1 MKGLKYLFLCL
12 SLLIVAGACED
23 IEEPFVEF
31 DDLEKGAFAR
41 LTDGVN
47 GAFNLFDPAN
57 SSINFTVEFYDE
69 NDGNNVEQYAWT
81 VAYDDRSDADNDLPA
96 VALRT
101 FGKGDFSPND
111 RGLPSMSATFTF
123 QEVLDAL
130 GLTADDVNGGDTF
143 ILNATITKTDGSTF
157 DANNTGAN
165 VIGQNT
171 FNALFQIR
179 QNVVC
184 LFEDETLFTG
194 EYTLTQTS
202 PPGPNGPVFGEDP
215 LTVTITA
222 TGPTQRSFDYVYLP
236 DLGIGNGAVDFA
248 FDLVCGNVV
257 VDPEQNSG
265 LQCDAGIFMGPAD
278 ETGNFDSADDSSFTI
293 VFTEDV
299 TEDCGTSTV
308 TTIMLT
314 KN

>member
-31 DDLEKGAFAR
+31 EDLEKGAFAR
-41 LTDGVN
+41 LTDGIN
-47 GAFNLFDPAN
+47 GEFNFFDVAN

-111 RGLPSMSATFTF
+111 RGLPSLTATFTF
-123 QEVLDAL
+123 QEVLDAM
-130 GLTADDVNGGDTF
+130 GLTRDDINGGDAF

-184 LFEDETLFTG
+184 PSDLGGTYTATTTGISTDPCCPDEVTLTG
-194 EYTLTQTS
+194 EVTLEDQGSGVYEISDWSAGLYVEWYAAPYGITQGNITPKEITDACGLISGSFADGVFNGGEIELTGSVDEATGVITYTWTSSFGDEATVTLT
-202 PPGPNGPVFGEDP
+202 PN
-215 LTVTITA
+215 
-222 TGPTQRSFDYVYLP
+222 
-236 DLGIGNGAVDFA
+236 
-248 FDLVCGNVV
+248 
-257 VDPEQNSG
+257 
-265 LQCDAGIFMGPAD
+265 
-278 ETGNFDSADDSSFTI
+278 
-293 VFTEDV
+293 
-299 TEDCGTSTV
+299 
-308 TTIMLT
+308 
-314 KN
+314 

>member
-41 LTDGVN
+41 LTDGIN
-47 GAFNLFDPAN
+47 GEFNFFDVAN

-69 NDGNNVEQYAWT
+69 NNGNNVEQYAWT

-111 RGLPSMSATFTF
+111 RGLPSLTVTFTF

-130 GLTADDVNGGDTF
+130 GLTRDDINGGDTF

-184 LFEDETLFTG
+184 PSDLGGT
-194 EYTLTQTS
+194 Y
-202 PPGPNGPVFGEDP
+202 
-215 LTVTITA
+215 TA
-222 TGPTQRSFDYVYLP
+222 TT
-236 DLGIGNGAVDFA
+236 
-248 FDLVCGNVV
+248 
-257 VDPEQNSG
+257 
-265 LQCDAGIFMGPAD
+265 
-278 ETGNFDSADDSSFTI
+278 T
-293 VFTEDV
+293 
-299 TEDCGTSTV
+299 GTSTDPCCPDETTLEGQTV
-308 TTIMLT
+308 TLTDQGSGVYTISDWSAGLYFEWYEIYGITADYVAAGNLNAELT
-314 KN
+314 DACGVISIPTLTEPFGTETVFTDVSIDEATGVITYTWTNGFDDTATVILTPN

>member
-31 DDLEKGAFAR
+31 EDLEKGAFAR
-41 LTDGVN
+41 LTDGIN
-47 GAFNLFDPAN
+47 GEFNFFDVAN

-111 RGLPSMSATFTF
+111 RGLPSLTATFTF
-123 QEVLDAL
+123 QEVLDAM
-130 GLTADDVNGGDTF
+130 GLTRDDINGGDAF

-184 LFEDETLFTG
+184 PSDLGGTYTATTTGISTDPCCPDEVTLTG
-194 EYTLTQTS
+194 EVTLEDQGSGVYEISDWSAGLYVEWYAAPYGITQGNITPKEITDACGLISGSFADGVFNGGGIELTGSVDEATGVITYTWTSSFGDEATVTLT
-202 PPGPNGPVFGEDP
+202 PN
-215 LTVTITA
+215 
-222 TGPTQRSFDYVYLP
+222 
-236 DLGIGNGAVDFA
+236 
-248 FDLVCGNVV
+248 
-257 VDPEQNSG
+257 
-265 LQCDAGIFMGPAD
+265 
-278 ETGNFDSADDSSFTI
+278 
-293 VFTEDV
+293 
-299 TEDCGTSTV
+299 
-308 TTIMLT
+308 
-314 KN
+314 